1 MGVAAAAVRED
12 STVTAE
18 VEAVGAT
25 VETGA
30 EISGE
35 GETLEADFSASEA
48 ATAAE
53 DF

>member
-1 MGVAAAAVRED
+1 MGAAAAAVRED

-18 VEAVGAT
+18 EVAVGAT
-25 VETGA
+25 EVTGA

-35 GETLEADFSASEA
+35 GETLEADFSALEA